1 MFWSP
6 CPLITTVSILGW
18 FWLHNF
24 SHYYGSYILAS
35 VRAKHCEFYFV
46 RSFMFLWPCKY
57 SYTLLWGA
65 FKLLGNCFIPL
76 SLAFE
81 ILVSQTHLVQS
92 IITNPEKRPFWI
104 VYSVPHEL
112 WGFSVWLVETGII
125 HGPAPSNFLGVIP
138 SLLGSFLTCIP
149 WSVLWEIVKEGT
161 L

>member
-112 WGFSVWLVETGII
+112 WGFSSLQVGKDTIPGPVWLLNTV
-125 HGPAPSNFLGVIP
+125 PSILTWF
-138 SLLGSFLTCIP
+138 FLT
-149 WSVLWEIVKEGT
+149 SK
-161 L
+161 